1 MFFICIVYPVD
12 SQVID
17 SVISGAAAAILF
29 GYCCF
34 VMLANFSLFCLSSIL
49 NNLTSMI
56 LYL

>member
-17 SVISGAAAAILF
+17 SAISGAATTILS

-49 NNLTSMI
+49 NNPTSMI